1 MYFIIWESIMKAN
14 KSDFIIIIK
23 QYSVS
28 KLLISFRG
36 KSNNKQTSQGHAFKS
51 IIWPFEALTISDYQ
65 SDTEHNCSDTTEIVM
80 FLRIF
85 FQDYCRLMHCSQQP
99 KKCNSFFPNCIF

>member
-14 KSDFIIIIK
+14 KSDFIIIK

-51 IIWPFEALTISDYQ
+51 II
-65 SDTEHNCSDTTEIVM
+65 
-80 FLRIF
+80 
-85 FQDYCRLMHCSQQP
+85 
-99 KKCNSFFPNCIF
+99 